1 MTTQSRQFVI
11 GMAGHI
17 DHGKTAL
24 VKALTGVDTDRLKEE
39 KDRGITIDL
48 GFAHL
53 NKNITIIDVPGHE
66 KLIKNM
72 VAGVST
78 IDLVLFVIAADD
90 GIMLQTREHLD
101 IVKLLG
107 ISNGLFVITKIDLVE
122 EEWVGL
128 VEEELRDL
136 LKDSVFQD
144 APICHTSAESGV
156 GIKELNH
163 LLLEKLDT
171 LTPRADDGLFRLPV
185 DRIFSKA
192 GFGTIVTGSVISG
205 SVGVGDTVEILPEKL
220 PARVRGLQ
228 THDSAVEKL
237 LTGYRGAIN
246 LAGIQKH
253 QLYRGQILTEL
264 NRYEP
269 ATLFNAHVSV
279 LSSSPLPLKNL
290 MRVRIHVHT
299 IEVIGRIII
308 INRKDLP
315 PGQEAFIQVRLEKK
329 IYATF
334 QDRFII
340 RQFSPQV
347 TLGGGVILDTNPA
360 RFRKKN
366 SAEIIDQ
373 LNNLMQGNIS
383 QRILA
388 TFSQLNIQA
397 LSFTQLRTRSGI
409 SDTLLEKEIKKLE
422 AAGDIKSFTYA
433 KELFFCSMGQIHL
446 ILKNMKKE
454 LEKYHHRFPGRMG
467 MLVTELFSH
476 LKKMYTEELLKI
488 AIDAGVQEGLIQRQE
503 DSLSLPDFSS
513 QLSDKEQKI
522 LSDLETTY
530 LNANYN
536 PPGTTEL
543 AEQLKL
549 KESKLREYINILRE
563 RDVLVVVS
571 DQYLY
576 HKDLFKK
583 LIESIKEFFQNKS
596 EMKVSDLKEISGT
609 TRKHAIPL
617 LTFLDDLGITRREGD
632 VRLPGPKLSDF

>member
-1 MTTQSRQFVI
+1 MIIQSRQFVI

-107 ISNGLFVITKIDLVE
+107 IRTGLFVITKIDLVE

-128 VEEELRDL
+128 VEEELKDL

-144 APICHTSAESGV
+144 APICHTSAESGA
-156 GIKELNH
+156 GIQELNH

-171 LTPRADDGLFRLPV
+171 LIPRADDGLFRLPV

-205 SVGVGDTVEILPEKL
+205 SVGVGDTVEILPERL

-253 QLYRGQILTEL
+253 QLYRGQMLTQPNL
-264 NRYEP
+264 YKP
-269 ATLFNAHVSV
+269 VTLFNAHVSV

-299 IEVIGRIII
+299 IEVIGRILII
-308 INRKDLP
+308 DQKDLP
-315 PGQEAFIQVRLEKK
+315 PGQDAFIQIRLEKN

-334 QDRFII
+334 RDRFII

-347 TLGGGVILDTNPA
+347 TLGGGVILDTNPP
-360 RFRKKN
+360 RFRKKY
-366 SAEIIDQ
+366 SAEIQAQ
-373 LNNLMQGNIS
+373 LKDLMQGNTS

-388 TFSQLNIQA
+388 TFSHLNVQA
-397 LSFTQLRTRSGI
+397 LSFSQLQTKSGM
-409 SDTLLEKEIKKLE
+409 SVTVLEKEIKKLE
-422 AAGDIKSFTYA
+422 TAGDITSFTHA
-433 KELFFCSMGQIHL
+433 KELFYCSKGQIHL
-446 ILKNMKKE
+446 ILKSIKEE
-454 LEKYHHRFPGRMG
+454 LEKFHHRSPGRMG
-467 MLVTELFSH
+467 MLITELLSR
-476 LKKMYTEELLKI
+476 LKKIYGEELLKI
-488 AIDAGVQEGLIQRQE
+488 SRRCEVLGQSTYWLIIFE
-503 DSLSLPDFSS
+503 DSQPVEPGVKSIHVEPRPN
-513 QLSDKEQKI
+513 
-522 LSDLETTY
+522 Y
-530 LNANYN
+530 L
-536 PPGTTEL
+536 
-543 AEQLKL
+543 
-549 KESKLREYINILRE
+549 
-563 RDVLVVVS
+563 RDE
-571 DQYLY
+571 
-576 HKDLFKK
+576 KD
-583 LIESIKEFFQNKS
+583 IS
-596 EMKVSDLKEISGT
+596 E
-609 TRKHAIPL
+609 
-617 LTFLDDLGITRREGD
+617 
-632 VRLPGPKLSDF
+632 